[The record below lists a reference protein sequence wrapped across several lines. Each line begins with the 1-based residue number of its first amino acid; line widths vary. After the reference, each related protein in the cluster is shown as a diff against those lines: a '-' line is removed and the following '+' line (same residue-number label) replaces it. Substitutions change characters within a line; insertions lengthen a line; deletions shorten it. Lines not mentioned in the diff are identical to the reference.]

1 MSLIDLQQVSKQL
14 DQQLIL
20 QKLTLTIESQSELG
34 LQMTTHESRAFF
46 DLIVGK
52 TLPTSGQINASTQS
66 ILTLLATDGLYDQ
79 LTVIGY
85 LKQFNRLAGLNLALD
100 SLLTQFSLADV
111 RQQRLKQLTLDQ
123 KRRLVLLRAALFQ
136 PTLLLIENPL
146 ANLSDPGIDLY
157 LQALATVRKLGT
169 TVLITSHYLEDL
181 LLLSTTIYRY
191 HVKNGLEQT
200 DLTPEQ
206 TVFDANDSNQVKQ
219 PRSIFKVA
227 SKLED
232 KTVFFS
238 PNEIDFIES
247 INGISQL
254 KVGSESFPSPLTMTA
269 LEKQLT
275 NFGFFR
281 CHRSYLINL
290 QQIAELHSYS
300 RNSYTLILKSHAKI
314 PLARTKLTDLHDLI
328 NF

>member
-1 MSLIDLQQVSKQL
+1 MSLIDLQQISKQL
-14 DQQLIL
+14 NQQLIL

-169 TVLITSHYLEDL
+169 TVLVTSHYLEDL

-191 HVKNGLEQT
+191 HAKNGLEQT

-206 TVFDANDSNQVKQ
+206 TGDANDSKQVRQ
-219 PRSIFKVA
+219 PQPIFKVA

-238 PNEIDFIES
+238 PNEIDFVES

-300 RNSYTLILKSHAKI
+300 RNSYTLILKNHAKI
-314 PLARTKLTDLHDLI
+314 PLARTKLADLHDLI